1 MRFVL
6 VVLLGLLLSVRSDV
20 SAHHVDAAIPDSSQI
35 SNLIFPAHVA
45 RPGGENSTVIS
56 HKRRWNGPPPAPAA
70 DDVWEK
76 MKCKGRKFMAQM
88 SYSDFDAG
96 QMLPVPQNTAQS
108 PWYLAHLYS
117 WAYVISSVGEVY
129 RSLGPGGYWGV
140 SDFFRHIS
148 ISDKCVEEG
157 GKWIAA
163 VITHYQQGTLVDG
176 QRYTSPNGEVKR
188 ASGAYFYMAV
198 NPQGGIIVQNTLGP
212 REAANK
218 VYPGNYPDTELPAL
232 QKLSDMMWMM
242 WEYYVPA
249 AQRTN
254 LDFVMSLSISNPTSL
269 SIIRRAFDSQ
279 GQVLTATPYKFD
291 PNSDGGL
298 ALLGS
303 PNGARVA
310 HFLIQRKPQVGLK
323 TVIGIY
329 GFESQAKSRAPCL
342 MFKLGNLAAATPRPP
357 VQRSEL
363 GPSSG
368 AEQNMPVEET
378 SVKRVLE
385 QRNFVRTHIFRF
397 DGNVTLPSEYM

>member
-117 WAYVISSVGEVY
+117 WAYVISGVGEVY

-310 HFLIQRKPQVGLK
+310 HFLVQRKPQVGLK

-329 GFESQAKSRAPCL
+329 AFESQAKSRAPCL
-342 MFKLGNLAAATPRPP
+342 MFKL
-357 VQRSEL
+357 
-363 GPSSG
+363 
-368 AEQNMPVEET
+368 ET